1 MKIQLIFD
9 IAKYMIYVPDG
20 YIVDTKQLQME
31 FFEWCETQEDAFS
44 VAPGKRFCWCY
55 SKELFLRYIN
65 EVVLSES
72 REKAYFIDYQRN
84 YKKSCRKLSFSRT
97 GDGSLSCFLRSTG

>member
-1 MKIQLIFD
+1 MKIHLIFD
-9 IAKYMIYVPDG
+9 VAKYMIYVPDG
-20 YIVDTKQLQME
+20 YIIDTKQLQMD
-31 FFEWCETQEDAFS
+31 FFEWCETQEEAFS
-44 VAPGKRFCWCY
+44 IAPGKRFGWSY

-84 YKKSCRKLSFSRT
+84 YKKKLPKIVF
-97 GDGSLSCFLRSTG
+97 

>member
-20 YIVDTKQLQME
+20 YIIDTKQLQMD
-31 FFEWCETQEDAFS
+31 FFEWCETQEDAFLIT
-44 VAPGKRFCWCY
+44 PGNIFSWCY

-84 YKKSCRKLSFSRT
+84 YKKKLPKIF
-97 GDGSLSCFLRSTG
+97 F